1 MLFIHVITKLDF
13 QQPFVLS
20 SVSHDPSENILICRS
35 GAQEKCIIIIIINV
49 ANSCT
54 A

>member
-1 MLFIHVITKLDF
+1 MLFIYVITKLDF
-13 QQPFVLS
+13 QQPFLQS
-20 SVSHDPSENILICRS
+20 SVSHYPSENILICWS
-35 GAQEKCIIIIIINV
+35 GAQEKCIIIINV

>member
-13 QQPFVLS
+13 QQPFLQS
-20 SVSHDPSENILICRS
+20 SVSHDPSENILICWS
-35 GAQEKCIIIIIINV
+35 GAQEKCIIIINV